1 MKLKIISDGTSF
13 GTKIIDSTTG
23 EEVEEIT
30 SIRWE
35 ITAGEVSRATITFD
49 RIQCVVEG
57 EVIDDPSAD

>member
-35 ITAGEVSRATITFD
+35 ITAGDASRATIIFD